1 MEEIYQL
8 QEGNCFQE
16 PLALTYNF
24 ATDLSHKVEK
34 VT

>member
-24 ATDLSHKVEK
+24 ADLSHKVEK